1 MAHAFSQ
8 VSHALSH
15 CDRPILIHLPASDTG
30 FCRLWDLHL
39 TEEEQRE
46 GRRVYGVKFSEDGS
60 LLVVIQ
66 EDSLEM
72 WKTSTWEALVVS
84 TMRGK
89 LYRFLT

>member
-1 MAHAFSQ
+1 MLYRSVKHPS
-8 VSHALSH
+8 
-15 CDRPILIHLPASDTG
+15 LIHLPASNDT
-30 FCRLWDLHL
+30 CRLW
-39 TEEEQRE
+39 EEGQRE
-46 GRRVYGVKFSEDGS
+46 DGTVWSIKFSEDGS